1 MTWYIKCIDTQT
13 DSFIKERDFTMATL
27 KDVAK
32 DAGVSIATV
41 SCCLSGKK
49 KVKPETQAKI
59 MDSIE
64 KLKYIPNVSARNLK
78 KASSKK
84 IGIVLTDIDNSYHAE
99 IFKGASA
106 YLQEKGYDINV
117 AFSNNSPDIE
127 CKKINDFVTSNVSG
141 LLLVTSQPGNTEFF
155 SGRIKNF
162 NIPAVF
168 IEHRPESLDFNFVG
182 FNNYKTTFFLTESLL
197 QKGYRNIALITGP
210 LIFSSERD
218 AADGYRA
225 ALQRYEITPKSDL
238 FQTTNMTKEDA
249 FKALLTLPLL
259 EEIDA
264 VIATSEN
271 IAMGIAEA
279 CRIRG
284 IRVPGDIQILS
295 FGEESW
301 LRTSA
306 APEIIRTSRTA
317 FTLGTAAAELLLD
330 NIQTPVLFEEK
341 TLIFSDEIIHTDLHL
356 PMKKERQNTNFTPL
370 VKREPLRILMVDL
383 ATSHSAEI
391 LSRNFTRITDVPVEI
406 DYLPQNKM
414 LKTIVSD
421 MEKSDPHYDI
431 YMYDIPWLEYMVQ
444 NGLVADITEYVES
457 SSFNAEAFFP
467 HNLKNCMYEDRYW
480 GIPIVGGSQIM
491 FYRRDLFEN
500 HGIRK
505 EFKDQFQIELV
516 PPRTWTEF
524 NGIAAFFTR
533 SYNPASPTLY
543 GTSLAGDQDEAF
555 APELL
560 IRLWSY
566 GGKLWDK
573 YNRVCLDSPENAQA
587 LRSIMETLKYVENP
601 PLETSIDKT
610 VNDFCSGRTAM
621 LITYTEYANRISE
634 SIHDNIIG
642 RVGYEAIPG
651 RTPASVGWN
660 LGLNPYTARS
670 AEAYW
675 YFQWLC
681 RKDIS
686 IYMTILDGQSP
697 AAAPYQSH
705 ELLKLY
711 PWLELT
717 EKSFDYCRKRDVPY
731 AKKSLIIPRSRIEA
745 VLCDA
750 AKNVISGSL
759 SLPDALKK
767 GHEEMTALFKSYGYP
782 KPLHFLP

>member
-1 MTWYIKCIDTQT
+1 
-13 DSFIKERDFTMATL
+13 MATL
-27 KDVAK
+27 KDVAR

-49 KVKPETQAKI
+49 NVKPETRAKV

-64 KLKYIPNVSARNLK
+64 KLKYIPNASARNLK
-78 KASSKK
+78 KADSKK
-84 IGIVLTDIDNSYHAE
+84 IGFVLTDIDNSYHAE
-99 IFKGASA
+99 IFKGASTF
-106 YLQEKGYDINV
+106 LQDKGYDINV

-127 CKKINDFVTSNVSG
+127 CKKINDFVSSNVSG
-141 LLLVTSQPGNTEFF
+141 LLLITSQPGNTGFF

-168 IEHRPESLDFNFVG
+168 IEHRPENIDFSFVG
-182 FNNYKTTFFLTESLL
+182 YNNYKTTFFLTESLL
-197 QKGYRNIALITGP
+197 QKNYRNIALITGP

-218 AADGYRA
+218 AAEGYSA
-225 ALQRYEITPKSDL
+225 AMQRYGLSLKSGL
-238 FQTTNMTKEDA
+238 VQTTNMTKEDA

-284 IRVPGDIQILS
+284 VRVPGDVQILS

-301 LRTSA
+301 LHTSA
-306 APEIIRTSRTA
+306 APEILRTSRTA
-317 FTLGTAAAELLLD
+317 FTLGTAAAGLLLE
-330 NIQTPVLFEEK
+330 NISSPVLFEEK
-341 TLIFSDEIIHTDLHL
+341 NLVFSDEIIHGSLNL
-356 PMKKERQNTNFTPL
+356 PEKRSRQNANPVPA

-383 ATSHSAEI
+383 ATSRSAEL
-391 LSRNFTRITDVPVEI
+391 LSRNFSRMTDVPVEI

-414 LKTIVSD
+414 LKTILSD
-421 MEKSDPHYDI
+421 MGKSNPDYDI

-444 NGLVADITEYVES
+444 NGLVSDITEYVES
-457 SSFNAEAFFP
+457 DRFNTEAFFP
-467 HNLKNCMYEDRYW
+467 HNLENCMYEGRYW

-500 HGIRK
+500 HRMRK
-505 EFKDQFQIELV
+505 KFKEQFQIALT

-524 NGIAAFFTR
+524 NGVASFFTR
-533 SYNPASPTLY
+533 SCNPDSPTLY
-543 GTSLAGDQDEAF
+543 GTSMAGDQDEAF
-555 APELL
+555 APEIL
-560 IRLWSY
+560 IRLWSC

-587 LRSIMETLKYVENP
+587 LRSILETLKYVECS
-601 PLETSIDKT
+601 PLETPIDKT
-610 VNDFCSGRTAM
+610 VEDFCSGRTAM
-621 LITYTEYANRISE
+621 LITYTEYANRISK

-660 LGLNPYTARS
+660 LGLNPYSSKST
-670 AEAYW
+670 EAYW

-686 IYMTILDGQSP
+686 IYMTILDGQTP
-697 AAAPYQSH
+697 ATAPYQSH

-745 VLCDA
+745 VLCDV
-750 AKNVISGSL
+750 AKNVISSSL
-759 SLPDALKK
+759 PLPDALKK
-767 GHEEMTALFKSYGYP
+767 GQEEMAALFKSYGYP

>member
-1 MTWYIKCIDTQT
+1 
-13 DSFIKERDFTMATL
+13 MATL
-27 KDVAK
+27 KDVAR

-49 KVKPETQAKI
+49 TVKPETRAKI

-64 KLKYIPNVSARNLK
+64 KLKYIPNASARNLK
-78 KASSKK
+78 KADSKK
-84 IGIVLTDIDNSYHAE
+84 IGFVLTDIDNSYHAE
-99 IFKGASA
+99 IFKGAST
-106 YLQEKGYDINV
+106 YLQDKGYDINV

-127 CKKINDFVTSNVSG
+127 CKKINDFVSSNVSG
-141 LLLVTSQPGNTEFF
+141 LLLITSQPGNTDFF
-155 SGRIKNF
+155 AGRIKNF
-162 NIPAVF
+162 NIPTVF
-168 IEHRPESLDFNFVG
+168 IEHRPENIDFSFVG
-182 FNNYKTTFFLTESLL
+182 FNNYKTTFFLTENLL
-197 QKGYRNIALITGP
+197 RKNYRNIALLTGP
-210 LIFSSERD
+210 LIYSSERD
-218 AADGYRA
+218 AVDGYSA
-225 ALQRYEITPKSDL
+225 AMQRYGIASRPDL
-238 FQTTNMTKEDA
+238 IQATNMTKEDA

-264 VIATSEN
+264 VITTSEN
-271 IAMGIAEA
+271 IALGIVEA

-284 IRVPGDIQILS
+284 IRIPGDIQILS

-306 APEIIRTSRTA
+306 APEITRTSRTA
-317 FTLGTAAAELLLD
+317 FTLGTAAAELLMK
-330 NIQTPVLFEEK
+330 NIESPVLFEEK
-341 TLIFSDEIIHTDLHL
+341 TLIFSDEVIHKNLHL
-356 PMKKERQNTNFTPL
+356 PVKRERQNTASAPL
-370 VKREPLRILMVDL
+370 VKKEPLRILMVDL

-406 DYLPQNKM
+406 DYLPQNQM
-414 LKTIVSD
+414 LKTILAD
-421 MEKSDPHYDI
+421 MEKPEPRYDI

-457 SSFNAEAFFP
+457 SSFNTDAFFP
-467 HNLKNCMYEDRYW
+467 HNLRNCMYEGRYW

-491 FYRRDLFEN
+491 FYRSDLFEN

-505 EFKDQFQIELV
+505 SFKEQFGIELS

-524 NGIAAFFTR
+524 NGIASFFTR
-533 SYNPASPTLY
+533 SCNPSSPTLY
-543 GTSLAGDQDEAF
+543 GTSMAGDQDEAF
-555 APELL
+555 APEIL
-560 IRLWSY
+560 IRLWSC

-573 YNRVCLDSPENAQA
+573 YTRVCLDSPENAQA
-587 LRSIMETLKYVENP
+587 LRSILETLKYVESS

-610 VNDFCSGRTAM
+610 VEDFCSGRTSM
-621 LITYTEYANRISE
+621 LITYTEYANMISE
-634 SIHDNIIG
+634 SVHNNIIG
-642 RVGYEAIPG
+642 RVGYEALPG

-660 LGLNPYTARS
+660 LGLNPYTART

-697 AAAPYQSH
+697 AVTPYQSH

-717 EKSFDYCRKRDVPY
+717 EESFDYCQKRDGPY
-731 AKKSLIIPRSRIEA
+731 SKKSLIIPRSRIEA
-745 VLCDA
+745 ILCDV
-750 AKNVISGSL
+750 AKNVISGAL

-767 GHEEMTALFKSYGYP
+767 GQEDMTALFKSYGYP